1 MREDEGPN
9 GTQPHNANGVRM
21 TMFYYNAD
29 LDNHTSGHFDWDY
42 TEADK
47 CHKPFGG
54 PTWYARART
63 FTCDDTNTA
72 FTH

>member
-1 MREDEGPN
+1 
-9 GTQPHNANGVRM
+9 M

-42 TEADK
+42 TEAVK

-54 PTWYARART
+54 PTWYART